1 LRCLLI
7 LTAVLATSALV
18 RGDDWP
24 EFRGPTGQGHAPG
37 RLPIE
42 WGPQHNVAWKQALP
56 GAGWSSPIVWK
67 DRLYLTTAVP
77 IGDNGDQSLRA
88 LCLDATKGKMLW
100 DREVF
105 RQDGATAP
113 AIHAKN
119 GHASPTPLTD
129 GQRLYVHFGHQ
140 GSAAL
145 DLQGQVLWR
154 QTELSYRPVHGNGGS
169 PILVDDALVFSC
181 DGSNSQF
188 VIALDAATGTVRWKT
203 PRRTEAIKKFAF
215 ATPLLITVGDRRQI
229 ISQGAGLVG
238 AYEPTTGK
246 EIWRVRYGDGY
257 SVVPRPVYAQ
267 GLVFVCTGYDEP
279 GLLAIRPDGQGDVT
293 DSHVAWRRI
302 RGGVPLNPS
311 PLLVGEE
318 LYLISDLG
326 VATCLE
332 AKTGKVHWQERVGGA
347 YSAAPLFG
355 DGRIYLQSEAGA
367 AVVIQAGK
375 TFVSLARNN
384 LGERVLASYA
394 VADGALFIR
403 GERHLFRIQ
412 AP

>member
-1 LRCLLI
+1 M
-7 LTAVLATSALV
+7 A
-18 RGDDWP
+18 RGDNWP

-42 WGPQHNVAWKQALP
+42 WGPQRNVAWKQALP
-56 GAGWSSPIVWK
+56 GAGWSSPIIWNG
-67 DRLYLTTAVP
+67 RLYLTTAAS
-77 IGDNGDQSLRA
+77 IGDGDDQSLRA
-88 LCLDATKGKMLW
+88 LCLDAANGKILW
-100 DREVF
+100 EQEVF
-105 RQDGATAP
+105 RQDGSTAP
-113 AIHAKN
+113 SIHAKN

-140 GSAAL
+140 GTAAL

-154 QTELSYRPVHGNGGS
+154 QTDLSYRPVHGNGGS
-169 PILVDDALVFSC
+169 PVLVEDALVFSC
-181 DGSNSQF
+181 DGSSTQF
-188 VIALDAATGTVRWKT
+188 VVALDAASGKVRWKT
-203 PRRTEAIKKFAF
+203 PRGTEAFKKFAF
-215 ATPLLITVGDRRQI
+215 ATPLAITVGEKRQI

-238 AYEPTTGK
+238 AYDPATGK
-246 EIWRVRYGDGY
+246 EIWRVRYSDGY
-257 SVVPRPVYAQ
+257 SVVPRPVFGQ

-293 DSHVAWRRI
+293 DSNVAWRRV

-347 YSAAPLFG
+347 YSASPLFA
-355 DGRIYLQSEAGA
+355 DGRIYLQSEAGP
-367 AVVIQAGK
+367 AVVIEAGR
-375 TFVSLARNN
+375 TFMSLARNN

-403 GERHLFRIQ
+403 GEKHLFRIQ
-412 AP
+412 AR